1 MSNFY
6 YDADSKLETLV
17 EGKNY
22 RKIKA
27 RGGNLMLVE
36 VIFEKGGIGEPHTHP
51 HEQASYCIE
60 GEFEFTVGDE
70 TKVIKEGDTI
80 YMPPDVLHGCRLLSD
95 RGRLVDIFSPQR
107 EDFLKKG

>member
-6 YDADSKLETLV
+6 YSNDAELQTLV

-22 RKIKA
+22 RRLMA
-27 RGGNLMLVE
+27 RGGELMLVE
-36 VIFEKGGIGEPHTHP
+36 VIFENGAVGEPHTHV

-60 GEFEFTVGDE
+60 GEFEFTIGDE
-70 TKVIKEGDTI
+70 TKVIKQGDTI
-80 YMPPDVLHGCRLLSD
+80 YMPSNVLHGCKLLSD
-95 RGRLVDIFSPQR
+95 KGRLLDIFTPQR